1 MASEEAK
8 VINAE
13 NKKDVLKAYNRIPY
27 ALINAEVGGSTKDT
41 LDELTEICGY
51 YKIYKKG
58 SEFTVE
64 GTNGDYTPAQ
74 LKYKMAASLINK
86 EARFLFAE
94 PPDISVEAK
103 GDVGKTTEDTKN
115 ALTVLN
121 DLVKTVFDNNK
132 FEDALIKAAKDC
144 FIGKRVAG
152 LVNFNEEDG
161 VTLTFLPS
169 TQFIY
174 ETKVGNPNVLT
185 KFVCFIIIKDS
196 ITLTDKRIFK
206 KKFELVDDVV
216 YLEEVMYDGAGKELE
231 VITEYQEILIP
242 MIPVSIFINDG
253 LTGETEGESEIEILQ
268 DYESWYSKMSNA
280 DLDSGRKSMNPTKY
294 VVDMES
300 NSTKSLSTAAGAF
313 WDLGSDQNLDK
324 PAPSVGLLEPSMNYS
339 EALKTSLER
348 IKTTGYEQIDM
359 PNITLESMQGA
370 ITSGKSLKAIYWPL
384 IVRCKEKMKMWGPQL
399 KVLVDIIIQGAQVY
413 PNCVTKY
420 INDNLTPVAYEIN
433 VVHNTPLPEDEIEE
447 KNMDL
452 SEVDSNVMS
461 RKSYMKKWKGLTDDE
476 VQEEL
481 EQIALERSI
490 LEDAAFGGGFETPY
504 PEEGM
509 EDDDLMDDEVDD
521 IDDDID
527 EGISEEE
534 RASQNELLSEL
545 DSLLAELG
553 G

>member
-27 ALINAEVGGSTKDT
+27 ALINAEIGGSTKDT
-41 LDELTEICGY
+41 LEELTEICGY

-58 SEFTVE
+58 SDFAVE
-64 GTNGDYTPAQ
+64 GTNGDYIPAQ

-121 DLVKTVFDNNK
+121 DLVKTVFDKNK

-161 VTLTFLPS
+161 ITITFLPS

-174 ETKVGNPNVLT
+174 ETKTGNPNTLT
-185 KFVCFIIIKDS
+185 KFVCFIIIKDT
-196 ITLTDKRIFK
+196 ITLTEKRIFK
-206 KKFELVDDVV
+206 KKFELIDDVV
-216 YLEEVMYDGAGKELE
+216 YLEEVMYDGTGKELE
-231 VITEYQEILIP
+231 VITEYQDTLMP

-253 LTGETEGESEIEILQ
+253 LTGEVDGESEIENLKE
-268 DYESWYSKMSNA
+268 YESWYSKMSNA

-300 NSTKSLSTAAGAF
+300 ASTKGLSTAAGAF

-324 PAPSVGLLEPSMNYS
+324 PSPSVGLLEPSMSYS
-339 EALKTSLER
+339 EALKTSLDR
-348 IKTTGYEQIDM
+348 IKTTGYEQVDM

-413 PNCVTKY
+413 PNCITKY

-452 SEVDSNVMS
+452 SEVESNVMS

-490 LEDAAFGGGFETPY
+490 LEDAAFGGEFETPY

-509 EDDDLMDDEVDD
+509 EEDEIMDDD
-521 IDDDID
+521 IDDMDDNMD

-534 RASQNELLSEL
+534 RASQNEILSEL

>member
-27 ALINAEVGGSTKDT
+27 ALINAEIGGSTKDT
-41 LDELTEICGY
+41 LEELTEICGY

-58 SEFTVE
+58 SDFAVE
-64 GTNGDYTPAQ
+64 GTNGDYIPAQ

-121 DLVKTVFDNNK
+121 DLVKTVFDKNK

-161 VTLTFLPS
+161 ITITFLPS

-174 ETKVGNPNVLT
+174 ETKTGNPNTLT
-185 KFVCFIIIKDS
+185 KFVCFIIIKDT
-196 ITLTDKRIFK
+196 ITLTEKRIFK

-216 YLEEVMYDGAGKELE
+216 YLEEVMYDGTGKELE
-231 VITEYQEILIP
+231 VITEYQDTLMP

-253 LTGETEGESEIEILQ
+253 LTGEVDGESEIENLKE
-268 DYESWYSKMSNA
+268 YESWYSKMSNA

-300 NSTKSLSTAAGAF
+300 ASTKGLSTAAGAF

-324 PAPSVGLLEPSMNYS
+324 PAPSVGLLEPSMSYS
-339 EALKTSLER
+339 EALKTSLDR
-348 IKTTGYEQIDM
+348 IKTTGYEQVDM

-413 PNCVTKY
+413 PNCITKY

-452 SEVDSNVMS
+452 SEVESNVMS

-490 LEDAAFGGGFETPY
+490 LEDAAFGGEFETPY

-509 EDDDLMDDEVDD
+509 EEDEIMDDD
-521 IDDDID
+521 IDDMDDNMD

-534 RASQNELLSEL
+534 RASQNEILSEL

>member
-27 ALINAEVGGSTKDT
+27 ALINAEIGGSTKDT
-41 LDELTEICGY
+41 LEELTEICGY

-58 SEFTVE
+58 SDFSVE
-64 GTNGDYTPAQ
+64 GTNGDYIPAQ

-121 DLVKTVFDNNK
+121 DLVKTVFDKNK

-161 VTLTFLPS
+161 ITITFLPS

-174 ETKVGNPNVLT
+174 ETKTGNPNTLT
-185 KFVCFIIIKDS
+185 KFVCFIIIKDT
-196 ITLTDKRIFK
+196 ITLTEKRIFK

-216 YLEEVMYDGAGKELE
+216 YLEEVMYDGTGKELE
-231 VITEYQEILIP
+231 VITEYQDTLMP

-253 LTGETEGESEIEILQ
+253 LTGEVDGESEIENLKE
-268 DYESWYSKMSNA
+268 YESWYSKMSNA

-300 NSTKSLSTAAGAF
+300 ASTKGLSTAAGAF

-324 PAPSVGLLEPSMNYS
+324 PAPSVGLLEPSMSYS
-339 EALKTSLER
+339 EALKTSLDR
-348 IKTTGYEQIDM
+348 IKTTGYEQVDM

-413 PNCVTKY
+413 PNCITKY

-452 SEVDSNVMS
+452 SEVESNVMS

-490 LEDAAFGGGFETPY
+490 LEDAAFGGEFETPY

-509 EDDDLMDDEVDD
+509 EEDEIMDDD
-521 IDDDID
+521 IDDMDDNMD

-534 RASQNELLSEL
+534 RASQNEILSEL

>member
-27 ALINAEVGGSTKDT
+27 ALINAEIGGSTKDT
-41 LDELTEICGY
+41 LEELTEICGY

-58 SEFTVE
+58 SDFAVE
-64 GTNGDYTPAQ
+64 GTNGDYIPAQ

-121 DLVKTVFDNNK
+121 DLVKTVFDKNK

-161 VTLTFLPS
+161 ITITFLPS

-174 ETKVGNPNVLT
+174 ETKTGNPNTLT
-185 KFVCFIIIKDS
+185 KFVCFIIIKDT
-196 ITLTDKRIFK
+196 ITLTEKRIFK

-216 YLEEVMYDGAGKELE
+216 YLEEVMYDGTGKELE
-231 VITEYQEILIP
+231 VITEYQDTLMP

-253 LTGETEGESEIEILQ
+253 LTGEVDGESEIENLKE
-268 DYESWYSKMSNA
+268 YESWYSKMSNA

-300 NSTKSLSTAAGAF
+300 ASTKGLSTAAGAF

-324 PAPSVGLLEPSMNYS
+324 PAPSVGLLEPSMSYS
-339 EALKTSLER
+339 EALKTSLDR
-348 IKTTGYEQIDM
+348 IKTTGYEQVDM

-413 PNCVTKY
+413 PNCITKY

-452 SEVDSNVMS
+452 SEVESNVMS

-481 EQIALERSI
+481 EQIALERSM
-490 LEDAAFGGGFETPY
+490 LEDAAFGGEFETPY

-509 EDDDLMDDEVDD
+509 EEDEIMDDD
-521 IDDDID
+521 IDDMDDNMD

-534 RASQNELLSEL
+534 RASQNEILSEL